1 MQHSVGESPST
12 LAPCHRL
19 SNHGQPSI
27 IPDMIDKEPSELLPG
42 RDLGEFQTLVDVV
55 ARLRAPGGC
64 PWDREQT
71 HESLK
76 RHLLEECYE
85 ALEAIDQGAPSQLA
99 EELGDIL
106 VQVAFHADIA
116 RESGDFTLA
125 DVVAAINGK
134 LVRRHPHVFGDAS
147 VSDAR
152 EVELNWEQLKVA
164 ERAQQGARKSPV
176 DGIPSALPALS
187 YAQLLQDRVARAGF
201 EWDNLG
207 GVIDKLVEEAA
218 ELREATSDAERAH
231 ELGDLFLVMVNLCRW
246 MNVQAEDALRQAN
259 GRFRSRY
266 LKMEELAGQRGLNF
280 EQLTLDDKER
290 LWQEAKTIV
299 G

>member
-1 MQHSVGESPST
+1 MRLPST
-12 LAPCHRL
+12 LAPHFRL
-19 SNHGQPSI
+19 SNQERPSI
-27 IPDMIDKEPSELLPG
+27 IPAMIDKQPSQLLPD
-42 RDLGEFQTLVDVV
+42 RDLGDFQTLVEVV

-85 ALEAIDQGAPSQLA
+85 ALEAIDQGTPSLLA

-116 RESGDFTLA
+116 REAGDFTLA
-125 DVVAAINGK
+125 DVLTAINSK
-134 LVRRHPHVFGDAS
+134 LVRRHPHVFGDTI
-147 VSDAR
+147 VSDSK
-152 EVELNWEQLKVA
+152 EVELNWEQLKAA
-164 ERAQQGARKSPV
+164 ERAQQGVRKSPV

-187 YAQLLQDRVARAGF
+187 YAQLMQDRVARVGF
-201 EWDNLG
+201 EWENVD
-207 GVIDKLVEEAA
+207 GVIDKLVEEAG
-218 ELREATSDAERAH
+218 EFRKATTAAERVH

-246 MNVQAEDALRQAN
+246 VDVQAEDALRQAN

-266 LKMEELAGQRGLNF
+266 LKMEELAEHRGLDF
-280 EQLTLDDKER
+280 EQLPLDDKEA